1 MTVLAHAGS
10 LVQTVLYLAL
20 LGFLV
25 VVMLR
30 TKRKD
35 RPAGDEEP
43 GA

>member
-1 MTVLAHAGS
+1 MTLLAHAGS
-10 LVQTVLYLAL
+10 LVQTVLYLAP

-25 VVMLR
+25 IVLLR

-35 RPAGDEEP
+35 RRAGGEEP